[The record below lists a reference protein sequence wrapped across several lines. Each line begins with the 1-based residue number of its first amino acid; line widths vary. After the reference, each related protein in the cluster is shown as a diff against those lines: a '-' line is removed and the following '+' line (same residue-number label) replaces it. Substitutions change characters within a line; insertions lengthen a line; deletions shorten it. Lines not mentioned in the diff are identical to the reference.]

1 MKELE
6 ESYDNEIKQIKHQ
19 VYKLCWYMRGGV
31 GAETLFYNSDI
42 EDLTVLQRIVEE
54 NIDAAKT
61 TGMPLI

>member
-1 MKELE
+1 
-6 ESYDNEIKQIKHQ
+6 
-19 VYKLCWYMRGGV
+19 MRGGV